1 MGWGKNKMIK
11 GPANTYRIRH
21 SLLQGIC
28 GAALASAMI
37 LPAAAQESTVPVSA
51 DEEKPDD
58 IVVTGIRANL
68 ESAQNRKRNADT
80 VVDSINAEDIG
91 SFPDNSVAEALQ
103 RVPGVTV
110 IRFAGPDDPSP
121 FSPAT

>member
-21 SLLQGIC
+21 RLLQGIC

-68 ESAQNRKRNADT
+68 ESAQNRKRNDDT
-80 VVDSINAEDIG
+80 VRSEERRVGTECVSRCRFRW
-91 SFPDNSVAEALQ
+91 SPDY
-103 RVPGVTV
+103 
-110 IRFAGPDDPSP
+110 
-121 FSPAT
+121 